1 MSHPEPLSQASS
13 SSSGS
18 TATEGFPDMPPDLGH
33 SVTPSPELS
42 RTVSAPTNHPPG
54 NIPGRRRPHV
64 QDDLNIDTATAPL
77 QQTTSHTSRHTPLT
91 PSAGQS
97 RRRVTRANTFRTIEE
112 FEEFESG
119 PPGWKPGAEPG
130 IDPSKPDGG
139 QPGSLPTLHADCQIT
154 VVDFSQTDLE
164 IHEFENKELV
174 EFVAKPQP
182 SWVRCRWINV
192 NGLSWDVI
200 QALGKYKDLHRLSIE
215 DIMNTRNRT
224 KVDWYSN
231 HAFLILTCLKL
242 VRLVKDDNSSDE
254 SEDDDDDDDHSVK
267 SEGAVKRTT
276 RKLRGWIQ
284 GKSAKHPAAASVL
297 ERGVRPRATAGHS
310 FTHNPSNLSHVFD
323 QDSLCTLQRYHA
335 ASNDARTDFME
346 KHSALAQRKVAV
358 MAEQVAMFI
367 TSDNTVIAFFEQS
380 ADDVEVPILQ
390 RLKSPTTILRQ
401 SCDASMVAQAI
412 IDAIIDMA
420 IPVTACYSDVVG
432 DLEVDVLTH
441 PSIKHTKSLYIII
454 SEINK
459 MYSFVNP
466 IQAVINALRDHKTK
480 LTGDQ
485 VTRELQNPLGGV
497 IITPMTYTYLGDVYD
512 HCVMITESLNQI
524 KESANHMIDLI
535 FNTIATYQN
544 ESMKQLTTATI
555 IFLPLTFIT
564 GYFGQNFDEFPQQ
577 TISYFWKIVI
587 PVVIGTGMILLRES
601 VVDWVRRSFQRRQ
614 TVGLRKKRKQKMK
627 QRAKDRRLSS
637 SRTTYTGISSPRLL
651 LLSSAVP
658 TRGRCPGLRKRE
670 ISVAILGAG
679 VAGITAAQALTN
691 NPVTDFLILG
701 RNDYL
706 GGRVRSAPFGARPD
720 DGTPYTAELGANW
733 DIGLG

>member
-1 MSHPEPLSQASS
+1 MSHPETHSHTSS

-18 TATEGFPDMPPDLGH
+18 TATKGFPDMPADLGN
-33 SVTPSPELS
+33 VVAPSPELS
-42 RTVSAPTNHPPG
+42 RTVSAHTTLPPG
-54 NIPGRRRPHV
+54 NTPGRRRSRV
-64 QDDLNIDTATAPL
+64 QNDLHLDTTTAPL
-77 QQTTSHTSRHTPLT
+77 QQTTSRTSRRPSLT
-91 PSAGQS
+91 PTAGQP

-130 IDPSKPDGG
+130 MDPSKPDGG
-139 QPGSLPTLHADCQIT
+139 QPGSLPPLHAECQIT

-164 IHEFENKELV
+164 IHEFENKELI
-174 EFVAKPQP
+174 EFVTKPQP
-182 SWVRCRWINV
+182 SWVKCRWINV

-200 QALGKYKDLHRLSIE
+200 QALGKYKNLHRLSIE

-224 KVDWYSN
+224 KVDWYAN

-242 VRLVKDDNSSDE
+242 VRLVADDSSSDE
-254 SEDDDDDDDHSVK
+254 SEGDHDDDDRSVK
-267 SEGAVKRTT
+267 GDGAVKRTA
-276 RKLRGWIQ
+276 RKLHGWIQ
-284 GKSAKHPAAASVL
+284 GKKTRHPATASSL
-297 ERGVRPRATAGHS
+297 ERGVRPRPTAGHS
-310 FTHNPSNLSHVFD
+310 FTHKPTNLSNVFN

-346 KHSALAQRKVAV
+346 RHSALAQRKVAV

-380 ADDVEVPILQ
+380 ADDVEEPILE

-420 IPVTACYSDVVG
+420 LPVTACYSDVVG

-441 PSIKHTKSLYIII
+441 PNIKHTKNLYIII

-466 IQAVINALRDHKTK
+466 IQALINALRDHKTK

-497 IITPMTYTYLGDVYD
+497 IITPMAYTYLGDVYD
-512 HCVMITESLNQI
+512 HCVLITESLNQI

-555 IFLPLTFIT
+555 IFLPLTVIT
-564 GYFGQNFDEFPQQ
+564 GYFGQNFDVFPGIEQ
-577 TISYFWKIVI
+577 SVLLFWKIAI
-587 PVVIGTGMILLRES
+587 PVVIGISLILLKES
-601 VVDWVRRSFQRRQ
+601 IIDWVRRSFQRRQ
-614 TVGLRKKRKQKMK
+614 TVGLRKKRRQKM
-627 QRAKDRRLSS
+627 RERVKDRSLSS
-637 SRTTYTGISSPRLL
+637 SRT
-651 LLSSAVP
+651 
-658 TRGRCPGLRKRE
+658 
-670 ISVAILGAG
+670 
-679 VAGITAAQALTN
+679 
-691 NPVTDFLILG
+691 F
-701 RNDYL
+701 
-706 GGRVRSAPFGARPD
+706 
-720 DGTPYTAELGANW
+720 
-733 DIGLG
+733 

>member
-1 MSHPEPLSQASS
+1 
-13 SSSGS
+13 
-18 TATEGFPDMPPDLGH
+18 MPADLGNF
-33 SVTPSPELS
+33 VTPSPEVS
-42 RTVSAPTNHPPG
+42 RTVSAPTTPPPG
-54 NIPGRRRPHV
+54 IIPGRRRSHV
-64 QDDLNIDTATAPL
+64 QNDLNLDTATAPL
-77 QQTTSHTSRHTPLT
+77 QQTTSHTSHHPPLT
-91 PSAGQS
+91 PSGGQS

-112 FEEFESG
+112 FEEFQSG

-130 IDPSKPDGG
+130 MDPSKPDGG

-164 IHEFENKELV
+164 IHELENKGLI
-174 EFVAKPQP
+174 EFVTEPQP
-182 SWVRCRWINV
+182 SWAKCRWINV

-200 QALGKYKDLHRLSIE
+200 QALGKYKNLHRLSIE
-215 DIMNTRNRT
+215 DIMNPRNRT
-224 KVDWYSN
+224 KVDWYAN

-242 VRLVKDDNSSDE
+242 VRLVKDDSSSDE
-254 SEDDDDDDDHSVK
+254 SEGGDDDDNGSAK
-267 SEGAVKRTT
+267 SEGAVRRTT
-276 RKLRGWIQ
+276 RKLQGWIQ
-284 GKSAKHPAAASVL
+284 GKNARHPATASVV
-297 ERGVRPRATAGHS
+297 ERGVRPRAIAGHS
-310 FTHNPSNLSHVFD
+310 FTHKPSNLSNVFD
-323 QDSLCTLQRYHA
+323 KDSLCTLQRYHA
-335 ASNDARTDFME
+335 ASNDARTNFME
-346 KHSALAQRKVAV
+346 QHSALAQRKVAV

-380 ADDVEVPILQ
+380 ADDVEEPILE
-390 RLKSPTTILRQ
+390 RLRSPTTILRQ

-485 VTRELQNPLGGV
+485 VTRELQNPLRGV

-564 GYFGQNFDEFPQQ
+564 GYFGQNFEDFPGIQQ
-577 TISYFWKIVI
+577 NVLFFWKIAI
-587 PVVIGTGMILLRES
+587 PVVIGTGLILLRES
-601 VVDWVRRSFQRRQ
+601 AVDWVRRSFQRRQ
-614 TVGLRKKRKQKMK
+614 TVGLRKKRRQKMR
-627 QRAKDRRLSS
+627 QRVKDRRLSS
-637 SRTTYTGISSPRLL
+637 TRT
-651 LLSSAVP
+651 
-658 TRGRCPGLRKRE
+658 
-670 ISVAILGAG
+670 
-679 VAGITAAQALTN
+679 
-691 NPVTDFLILG
+691 F
-701 RNDYL
+701 
-706 GGRVRSAPFGARPD
+706 
-720 DGTPYTAELGANW
+720 
-733 DIGLG
+733 

>member
-1 MSHPEPLSQASS
+1 
-13 SSSGS
+13 
-18 TATEGFPDMPPDLGH
+18 MPADLGNV
-33 SVTPSPELS
+33 VTPSTELS
-42 RTVSAPTNHPPG
+42 GAVSAHTALPPG
-54 NIPGRRRPHV
+54 NAPGRRRSHV
-64 QDDLNIDTATAPL
+64 QNDLHLDTTTAPL
-77 QQTTSHTSRHTPLT
+77 QQTTSHTSHHPSLT
-91 PSAGQS
+91 PTAGQF

-130 IDPSKPDGG
+130 MDPSKPDGG
-139 QPGSLPTLHADCQIT
+139 QPGSLPTLHAACQIT

-164 IHEFENKELV
+164 IHELENKELI
-174 EFVAKPQP
+174 EFVTKPQP
-182 SWVRCRWINV
+182 SWVKCRWINV

-200 QALGKYKDLHRLSIE
+200 QALGRYKNLHRLSIE

-224 KVDWYSN
+224 KVDWYAN

-242 VRLVKDDNSSDE
+242 VRLVEDDSSSDE
-254 SEDDDDDDDHSVK
+254 SEGDDDDDGRSVK
-267 SEGAVKRTT
+267 GGGAVKRIT
-276 RKLRGWIQ
+276 RKLHGWIQ
-284 GKSAKHPAAASVL
+284 GKKARQPATTSGL
-297 ERGVRPRATAGHS
+297 ERGVWPRPTAGHS
-310 FTHNPSNLSHVFD
+310 FTHKPSNLSTVFD

-346 KHSALAQRKVAV
+346 QHSALAQRKVAV

-380 ADDVEVPILQ
+380 ADDVEEPILE
-390 RLKSPTTILRQ
+390 RLRSPTTILRQ

-420 IPVTACYSDVVG
+420 LPVTACYSDVVG

-441 PSIKHTKSLYIII
+441 PNIKHTKNLYIII

-466 IQAVINALRDHKTK
+466 IQALINALRDHKTK

-497 IITPMTYTYLGDVYD
+497 IITPMAYTYLGDVYD
-512 HCVMITESLNQI
+512 HCVLITESLNQI

-564 GYFGQNFDEFPQQ
+564 GYFGQNFEDFPGIQQ
-577 TISYFWKIVI
+577 NVLFFWKLAI
-587 PVVIGTGMILLRES
+587 PVVIGTGLILLRES
-601 VVDWVRRSFQRRQ
+601 IVDWVRRSFQRRQ
-614 TVGLRKKRKQKMK
+614 TVGLRKKRRQKM
-627 QRAKDRRLSS
+627 RGRVKDRRPSS
-637 SRTTYTGISSPRLL
+637 SRT
-651 LLSSAVP
+651 
-658 TRGRCPGLRKRE
+658 
-670 ISVAILGAG
+670 
-679 VAGITAAQALTN
+679 
-691 NPVTDFLILG
+691 F
-701 RNDYL
+701 
-706 GGRVRSAPFGARPD
+706 
-720 DGTPYTAELGANW
+720 
-733 DIGLG
+733 

>member
-1 MSHPEPLSQASS
+1 MSHSEPPSHASS

-18 TATEGFPDMPPDLGH
+18 TATEGFPDMPADLGNIA
-33 SVTPSPELS
+33 TPSPELS
-42 RTVSAPTNHPPG
+42 RTVSAPTTLPPG
-54 NIPGRRRPHV
+54 NIPGPGKPQV
-64 QDDLNIDTATAPL
+64 QNDINLDTATAPL
-77 QQTTSHTSRHTPLT
+77 RQTTSYTSHHPPLT

-97 RRRVTRANTFRTIEE
+97 RRRATRANTFRTIEE

-119 PPGWKPGAEPG
+119 HPGWKPGAEPG
-130 IDPSKPDGG
+130 MDPSKPDGG
-139 QPGSLPTLHADCQIT
+139 QPGSLPTLHAECQIT

-164 IHEFENKELV
+164 IHEFENKGLI
-174 EFVAKPQP
+174 EFVTKPQP
-182 SWVRCRWINV
+182 SWARCRWINV

-200 QALGKYKDLHRLSIE
+200 QALGKYKNLHRLSIE

-224 KVDWYSN
+224 KVDWYAN

-242 VRLVKDDNSSDE
+242 VRLVEDDSSSDE
-254 SEDDDDDDDHSVK
+254 SEGEGDDDAGDRSVK
-267 SEGAVKRTT
+267 SDGAVKGAT
-276 RKLRGWIQ
+276 RKLHGWIQ
-284 GKSAKHPAAASVL
+284 GKKTRHPATAGAL

-310 FTHNPSNLSHVFD
+310 FTHKPSNLSHVFD

-346 KHSALAQRKVAV
+346 HHSALARRKVAV

-380 ADDVEVPILQ
+380 ADDVEEPILE

-441 PSIKHTKSLYIII
+441 PNIKHTKSLYIII

-512 HCVMITESLNQI
+512 HCVLITESLNQI

-564 GYFGQNFDEFPQQ
+564 GYFGQNFEDFPGIQQ
-577 TISYFWKIVI
+577 NVLFFWKIAI
-587 PVVIGTGMILLRES
+587 PVVIGTGLILLRES

-614 TVGLRKKRKQKMK
+614 TVGLRKKRRRKM
-627 QRAKDRRLSS
+627 RETVKDRRLSS
-637 SRTTYTGISSPRLL
+637 SRT
-651 LLSSAVP
+651 
-658 TRGRCPGLRKRE
+658 
-670 ISVAILGAG
+670 
-679 VAGITAAQALTN
+679 
-691 NPVTDFLILG
+691 F
-701 RNDYL
+701 
-706 GGRVRSAPFGARPD
+706 
-720 DGTPYTAELGANW
+720 
-733 DIGLG
+733 